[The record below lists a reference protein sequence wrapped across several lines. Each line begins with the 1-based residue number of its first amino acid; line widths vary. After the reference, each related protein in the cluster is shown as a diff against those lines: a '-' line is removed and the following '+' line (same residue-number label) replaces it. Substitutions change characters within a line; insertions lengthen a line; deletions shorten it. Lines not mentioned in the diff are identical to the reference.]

1 MRKLAFIILS
11 IIFLIFTGCNE
22 KADVRLLRQADD
34 IIESDPEQADSILSL
49 VDQSSLNEEEYAYY
63 SILKTQADIKN
74 WIIVDSDS
82 LIRHGYDYFRDSGN
96 RNLQMRANFY
106 KAQVSFNA
114 AKYQGAMQEVLSA
127 YEIAKEDKN
136 HYWIAKTAE
145 LISDIF
151 SKCYN
156 YPQAEKFTK
165 ETIKNYGLAGK
176 ELNQR
181 YSYIDLAILYYN
193 QNKHSLT
200 INLVDSIGKIVR
212 SETPIDSILLGYI
225 NRLHISEMIATHQ
238 FEKISQKELFSL
250 EQNANDELSIENQIT
265 KSEIYQ
271 NDNQLK
277 ESEEVLNEALL
288 LAKKDE
294 EIVQVFY
301 AQYKDAKKKGDFKK
315 ATAFTDTLLKMQTKV
330 AEQMVFESVTGV
342 QKDFYNAKAQKT
354 KLKAEALKST
364 LMISVIAF
372 VIITLLII
380 WIYRIRVKN
389 KKVELEA
396 ALESIFYLKENSKKI
411 NEQNTS
417 LSDKLNQGSKE
428 LSALQEKLKNQTDEI
443 SERSQT
449 IETLFRE
456 RWITLNMLCD
466 EYFEKGETEKTRK
479 SILNNIEKEI
489 ENLRS
494 KKHLKQ
500 IEESVNLYMGDIM
513 NYLRRE
519 CDFLKEDDYVF
530 LALVYAGFSV
540 RAICIFLG
548 IKYKFYY
555 LKKSRLKKKIADS
568 EAAHKELFL
577 SKL

>member
-63 SILKTQADIKN
+63 SILKTQADIKI

-82 LIRHGYDYFRDSGN
+82 LIRHGYEYFRDSGN

-151 SKCYN
+151 SRCN
-156 YPQAEKFTK
+156 NFPQEEIFRK
-165 ETIKNYGLAGK
+165 ETILNYGEAGK
-176 ELNQR
+176 ILNQR
-181 YSYIDLAILYYN
+181 YSISDLAMTYAN
-193 QNKHSLT
+193 QNKDSLA
-200 INLVDSIGKIVR
+200 IGILDSIRVIIKA
-212 SETPIDSILLGYI
+212 EQPIDSALLAYI
-225 NRLHISEMIATHQ
+225 NHTYVVEMIDTYQYDKLQDAEFDVLTDDPASDVAINDFIYKSDLYGSEGS
-238 FEKISQKELFSL
+238 FEKSEDILSKAMLI
-250 EQNANDELSIENQIT
+250 AKNDE
-265 KSEIYQ
+265 
-271 NDNQLK
+271 DRAR
-277 ESEEVLNEALL
+277 VL
-288 LAKKDE
+288 
-294 EIVQVFY
+294 Y
-301 AQYKDAKKKGDFKK
+301 AQYMDAKKKGNFKK

-354 KLKAEALKST
+354 KLKAEALKSI

-372 VIITLLII
+372 VIITLLVI
-380 WIYRIRVKN
+380 WIYRIKVKN

-513 NYLRRE
+513 NHLRRE

-568 EAAHKELFL
+568 KAAHKELFL